1 MRSSV
6 SWDDA
11 PVYTNTMW
19 VFDDH
24 KIITYLLINKCLQV
38 VPGESNAF
46 CSSFVNRKTL
56 KWASVGA
63 KNKNEII
70 IIIIIISTIS
80 NSMVNWKTVL
90 TSGGV
95 EPCQVVIRR
104 GIFEEDSLS
113 PSLFIVV
120 MLALTLVLRKMKA
133 EYKMAKDTRPI
144 NHQLFI
150 EDLKLYGSNKDQ
162 LDSLIQ
168 AVRIFSENIRMSFG
182 LETCAVLEMRRGR
195 KVDSSG
201 IDLPD
206 DQYTGEVK
214 EVGYRYLGILLL
226 DQTLNTKMKGKITAE
241 YVRRVK
247 KLCRSKLNGGNLISS
262 INAWDVGVV
271 RYSAGIV
278 DWTVEQLVSMDTKT
292 KKLLAM
298 NGCSHQK

>member
-1 MRSSV
+1 
-6 SWDDA
+6 
-11 PVYTNTMW
+11 
-19 VFDDH
+19 
-24 KIITYLLINKCLQV
+24 
-38 VPGESNAF
+38 
-46 CSSFVNRKTL
+46 
-56 KWASVGA
+56 
-63 KNKNEII
+63 
-70 IIIIIISTIS
+70 
-80 NSMVNWKTVL
+80 
-90 TSGGV
+90 
-95 EPCQVVIRR
+95 
-104 GIFEEDSLS
+104 
-113 PSLFIVV
+113 
-120 MLALTLVLRKMKA
+120 
-133 EYKMAKDTRPI
+133 
-144 NHQLFI
+144 
-150 EDLKLYGSNKDQ
+150 
-162 LDSLIQ
+162 
-168 AVRIFSENIRMSFG
+168 MSFG

-292 KKLLAM
+292 KKLLAI